1 MGKVFGIRL
10 WLLDRI
16 AVCLLQAEG
25 KRKELANR
33 EMGKTEIYGTI
44 GPACAKAETLT
55 EMFRLG
61 MAGIRLNLS
70 HTGLE
75 SCREWTELIKA
86 AAKAAG
92 KQPKLLIDLQGP
104 ELRIGELRQPVELA
118 EGETAVFVESGK
130 SGAGAASLPE
140 NDLAGAGRDTA
151 AIPVPKPV
159 LGAFKAGQEVLL
171 DDGKILLQVLGQEEA
186 AKAKEG
192 ILCKVLRGG
201 TLKSRKSIALPGVRL
216 KLPVLTESDRRN
228 IRSARSHGVTGVMLP
243 FVRSAEDLIELRQE
257 LQEADA
263 GELEVF
269 AKIENLEGVAHLEEL
284 LPFADQIVVARGDL
298 GNSMPLWELPVV
310 QAKIAGTCRLAGKPF
325 LIVTQMLASMEEHP
339 FPTRAEV
346 SDIFRAVSEGAASV
360 MVTGETAVGKYP
372 AETIRYLVNTVR
384 AAEGYCR

>member
-1 MGKVFGIRL
+1 
-10 WLLDRI
+10 
-16 AVCLLQAEG
+16 
-25 KRKELANR
+25 
-33 EMGKTEIYGTI
+33 MGKTEIYGTI

-75 SCREWTELIKA
+75 SCREWIELIKA

-130 SGAGAASLPE
+130 NGAGAASLPE
-140 NDLAGAGRDTA
+140 NDLEGAGAALLPENDLAGAGRDIA
-151 AIPVPKPV
+151 VIPVPKPV

-171 DDGKILLQVLGQEEA
+171 DDGKILLEVLEQEEA

-201 TLKSRKSIALPGVRL
+201 TLKPRKSIALPGVRL

-310 QAKIAGTCRLAGKPF
+310 QAKIAETCRLAGKPF

-360 MVTGETAVGKYP
+360 MVS
-372 AETIRYLVNTVR
+372 R
-384 AAEGYCR
+384 A